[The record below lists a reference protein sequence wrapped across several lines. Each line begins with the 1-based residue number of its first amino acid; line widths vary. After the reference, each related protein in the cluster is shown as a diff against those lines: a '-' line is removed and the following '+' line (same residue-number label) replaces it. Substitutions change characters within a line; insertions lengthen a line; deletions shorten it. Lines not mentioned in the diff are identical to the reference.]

1 MRQEWSPQPRMCEK
15 CVKNGPPSPRMRE
28 NCDKTGPPV
37 FRNFHTNPGCAKT
50 AATLVH
56 QCCCNFRTCEN
67 CDKTGPPV
75 LSQFSRK
82 ICAKTATRLVHQCFA
97 IFAQTRVVRKLQ
109 QHWSTSVAAIFARAK
124 TATRLVHQCCRN
136 FRAKW
141 TIVVAV
147 FAHGGPVLLH
157 FSHVRKLQQH
167 WGDQSCRSFRANQVV
182 RKLQQHWSH
191 QCCCNFRT
199 CEKCNNTGPPMCE
212 NCNNNGPFC
221 AKTASTLVQMREKC
235 NNNGSICAK
244 TVSTPVP
251 HVRKVQQHW
260 GQNVRKVC
268 QGLNTIGIYGLG
280 FRV

>member
-1 MRQEWSPQPRMCEK
+1 MRQEWSPPAPCEK
-15 CVKNGPPSPRMRE
+15 CVKNGPPSPPPCVKSASRMVPPALGCVKNASRMVPPAPGVRKLQQDWSTSVSQFSRKPGLCE
-28 NCDKTGPPV
+28 NCSNTAPPV
-37 FRNFHTNPGCAKT
+37 LLRK
-50 AATLVH
+50 
-56 QCCCNFRTCEN
+56 N

-82 ICAKTATRLVHQCFA
+82 MDHC
-97 IFAQTRVVRKLQ
+97 
-109 QHWSTSVAAIFARAK
+109 
-124 TATRLVHQCCRN
+124 CCR
-136 FRAKW
+136 
-141 TIVVAV
+141 
-147 FAHGGPVLLH
+147 HMGGPVLLH

-182 RKLQQHWSH
+182 RKLQQDWSH

-221 AKTASTLVQMREKC
+221 AKIATTLVQMREKC

-251 HVRKVQQHW
+251 HARKVQQHW

>member
-1 MRQEWSPQPRMCEK
+1 MRQEWSPHPRMCEK
-15 CVKNGPPSPRMRE
+15 CVKNGPPSP
-28 NCDKTGPPV
+28 
-37 FRNFHTNPGCAKT
+37 GCVK
-50 AATLVH
+50 
-56 QCCCNFRTCEN
+56 N
-67 CDKTGPPV
+67 
-75 LSQFSRK
+75 
-82 ICAKTATRLVHQCFA
+82 
-97 IFAQTRVVRKLQ
+97 
-109 QHWSTSVAAIFARAK
+109 
-124 TATRLVHQCCRN
+124 ATRLVHQCCRN
-136 FRAKW
+136 FRAKFARKLRQDW
-141 TIVVAV
+141 STSVSQFSRKPGLCENCSNTGPPVLLQFSHVRKLRQDWSTSVVAI
-147 FAHGGPVLLH
+147 FAQNGPLLLQFSHMGGPVLLH

-212 NCNNNGPFC
+212 NCNNTGPFC
-221 AKTASTLVQMREKC
+221 AKNASTLVQMREKC
-235 NNNGSICAK
+235 NNTGSICAK

-251 HVRKVQQHW
+251 HARKVQQHW

>member
-15 CVKNGPPSPRMRE
+15 CVKNGPPSP
-28 NCDKTGPPV
+28 
-37 FRNFHTNPGCAKT
+37 RNFHTNPGCAKT

-97 IFAQTRVVRKLQ
+97 IFTQTRVVRKLQ

-124 TATRLVHQCCRN
+124 TATSWSKILQNGPLLLQFSHM
-136 FRAKW
+136 
-141 TIVVAV
+141 
-147 FAHGGPVLLH
+147 GGPVLLH

-212 NCNNNGPFC
+212 NCNNTGPFC
-221 AKTASTLVQMREKC
+221 AKIATTLVQMREKC
-235 NNNGSICAK
+235 NNTGSICAK

-251 HVRKVQQHW
+251 HARKVQQHW

>member
-1 MRQEWSPQPRMCEK
+1 MRQEWSPPAPGCVKNASRMVLPAPSRMCEKCVKNGPPSPRMCEK
-15 CVKNGPPSPRMRE
+15 CVKNGPPSPR
-28 NCDKTGPPV
+28 
-37 FRNFHTNPGCAKT
+37 
-50 AATLVH
+50 
-56 QCCCNFRTCEN
+56 
-67 CDKTGPPV
+67 
-75 LSQFSRK
+75 S
-82 ICAKTATRLVHQCFA
+82 AKTATRLVHQCFA
-97 IFAQTRVVRKLQ
+97 IFTQTRVVRKLRQ
-109 QHWSTSVAAIFARAK
+109 DWSTSVVAIFAQNGP
-124 TATRLVHQCCRN
+124 LLLQFSHM
-136 FRAKW
+136 
-141 TIVVAV
+141 
-147 FAHGGPVLLH
+147 GGPVLLH

-182 RKLQQHWSH
+182 RKLQQDWSH

-221 AKTASTLVQMREKC
+221 AKIATTLVQMREKC

-251 HVRKVQQHW
+251 HARKVQQHW